1 MFARIYVEV
10 CYPWDEKH
18 MTLHLYDTRRK
29 EKVPFHPAIPGK
41 VQMYVCGITPYSPSH
56 LGHARC
62 YIAFDLLHMWL
73 EASGY
78 DVDYV
83 QNFTDIDDKI
93 IKIANE
99 EGVNFLEVANR
110 NIEDYYQVMDALGV
124 ERADHYP
131 RVTEH
136 LDGIINMIEVLIE
149 KEHAYVSSD
158 GVWFSVSSAPEKFGT
173 LTGNSI
179 DAVQAGGSGRLDKS
193 EKREHND
200 FALWK
205 SAKPGEP
212 AWDSPWGKGR
222 PGWHIE
228 CSAMSLHHFGDS
240 FDIHG
245 GGFDLRFPH
254 HEAEIFQS
262 ECCTGK
268 EPVVGIWMHNGFV
281 RVDGEKMSKS
291 LGNFWTVKDAFQI
304 YDPIVLRYALLNAH
318 YRNPIDV
325 SEQLLDD
332 AKGNQRKLSEIYG
345 QAIIFKEEGE
355 ALAPLPP
362 LPTGDITSSEYL
374 IQRIGVIESLAEE
387 AARALD
393 DDLNSR
399 LALSK
404 VQAGAK
410 IISEVLN
417 SEKIDEADTASF
429 ASFSIDWIEEIA
441 GLILGVLPSKEIAKA
456 VFDPRLDPRRLAI
469 RDEVES
475 LLARRSIA
483 RHAKDWAAADE
494 IRDSLSE
501 MGVEVK
507 DTSDGVEWSLK

>member
-1 MFARIYVEV
+1 
-10 CYPWDEKH
+10 

-41 VQMYVCGITPYSPSH
+41 VQLYVCGITPYSPSH

-62 YIAFDLLHMWL
+62 YIAFDLLHRWL

-99 EGVNFLEVANR
+99 EGIEFLEVANR

-124 ERADHYP
+124 QRADHYP

-136 LDGIINMIEVLIE
+136 LEGIIKMIETLIE
-149 KEHAYVSSD
+149 KEHAYISSD

-173 LTGNSI
+173 LTGNTI
-179 DAVQAGGSGRLDKS
+179 EAVQAGGSGRLDKS
-193 EKREHND
+193 DKREHND

-205 SAKPGEP
+205 AAKPDEP
-212 AWDSPWGKGR
+212 SWDSPWGKGR

-268 EPVVGIWMHNGFV
+268 VPEVGIWMHNGFV

-345 QAIIFKEEGE
+345 QAIISKEEGE

-362 LPTGDITSSEYL
+362 LPLGEVTSSEYL
-374 IQRIGVIESLAEE
+374 SQKIGVVESLAVE

-404 VQAGAK
+404 VQAGAR

-417 SEKIDEADTASF
+417 SEQIDETDTAAF
-429 ASFSIDWIEEIA
+429 AHFSVDWIEEIA
-441 GLILGVLPSKEIAKA
+441 GLILGVLPNKEIAKA
-456 VFDPRLDPRRLAI
+456 IFDPRLDPRRVAI
-469 RDEVES
+469 RDEVEG

-483 RHAKDWAAADE
+483 RHAKDWEAADE
-494 IRDSLSE
+494 IRDRLAE
-501 MGVEVK
+501 MGVEVQ
-507 DTSDGVEWSLK
+507 DTPDGVEWGLK

>member
-1 MFARIYVEV
+1 
-10 CYPWDEKH
+10 
-18 MTLHLYDTRRK
+18 
-29 EKVPFHPAIPGK
+29 
-41 VQMYVCGITPYSPSH
+41 MY
-56 LGHARC
+56 
-62 YIAFDLLHMWL
+62 
-73 EASGY
+73 
-78 DVDYV
+78 
-83 QNFTDIDDKI
+83 
-93 IKIANE
+93 
-99 EGVNFLEVANR
+99 
-110 NIEDYYQVMDALGV
+110 
-124 ERADHYP
+124 
-131 RVTEH
+131 
-136 LDGIINMIEVLIE
+136 
-149 KEHAYVSSD
+149 
-158 GVWFSVSSAPEKFGT
+158 
-173 LTGNSI
+173 
-179 DAVQAGGSGRLDKS
+179 
-193 EKREHND
+193 KR
-200 FALWK
+200 
-205 SAKPGEP
+205 
-212 AWDSPWGKGR
+212 
-222 PGWHIE
+222 
-228 CSAMSLHHFGDS
+228 
-240 FDIHG
+240 
-245 GGFDLRFPH
+245 
-254 HEAEIFQS
+254 Q
-262 ECCTGK
+262 
-268 EPVVGIWMHNGFV
+268 
-281 RVDGEKMSKS
+281 
-291 LGNFWTVKDAFQI
+291 
-304 YDPIVLRYALLNAH
+304 VLRYALLNAH

-345 QAIIFKEEGE
+345 QAIIFKEEGD

-362 LPTGDITSSEYL
+362 LPAGDISSSEYL

-417 SEKIDEADTASF
+417 SEKIDETDTASF
-429 ASFSIDWIEEIA
+429 ASFSINWIEEIA